1 MTYSWTPTIVIHA
14 LLAASAVPLGA
25 LLLAGP
31 KGTRIHRAAGWCWV
45 LIMASVAGVS
55 FFIRSNGWSWIHLL
69 SIFTL
74 ISLVGGVV
82 HARRHQ
88 RTQHQRT
95 MVLLYSGALVIA
107 GLFTLLP
114 GRLLGHSLRLWW
126 AGL

>member
-82 HARRHQ
+82 NARRHQ